1 MQLFNALIRVIYE
14 RRRGMEIEEIYKI
27 YINDVYRYLFS
38 LSLASCSGGLDARD
52 FLSCVSLS
60 RRL

>member
-1 MQLFNALIRVIYE
+1 MQLFNFFIRVIYE
-14 RRRGMEIEEIYKI
+14 RRRGMEIEEIYKV

-38 LSLASCSGGLDARD
+38 LSRSGGLDAGD
-52 FLSCVSLS
+52 FLSGVSLF